1 MILIPHILLG
11 ALIGLIIPRQ
21 YWLVFIIAFASHFL
35 LDAIPHYEYTIQLI
49 RDRLKERK
57 GVLNIF
63 GGKEA
68 FLVLGKI
75 ATDFL
80 LGMLIVISLVWFSP
94 AKQYALV
101 GALSAALPDG
111 LLTLYWVT
119 KTPLLEKLAR
129 FHRFVHPK
137 NNKNT
142 PLLWGI
148 STQLIVGLI
157 AIFLIIYYR

>member
-1 MILIPHILLG
+1 MILVVHILLG
-11 ALIGLIIPRQ
+11 ALIGLIIPHQ
-21 YWLVFIIAFASHFL
+21 YWLVFVVAFASHFL
-35 LDAIPHYEYTIQLI
+35 LDAIPHYEYKIQL
-49 RDRLKERK
+49 LKERAKEQK
-57 GVLNIF
+57 GIRNIF
-63 GGKEA
+63 GDKKA
-68 FLVLGKI
+68 FLILGKV

-80 LGMLIVISLVWFSP
+80 LGILIAISLVWFSP

-111 LLTLYWVT
+111 LLALYWVI
-119 KTPLLEKLAR
+119 KTPPLEKLAR

-142 PLLWGI
+142 PPLWGI

-157 AIFLIIYYR
+157 AIFLILYCR